1 MYPDAAQH
9 TPMLQGWE
17 SGTGKGPEMSIDL
30 ISSFISRIGNFS
42 FLNKNPVFEDRK
54 IPIIWK
60 GKILFSKIGFFLFF
74 QMKRT
79 YVTFS
84 HFHGLVVKVK
94 IY

>member
-42 FLNKNPVFEDRK
+42 FLNKNPVFEDRNRRK
-54 IPIIWK
+54 KKTFGIPNEK
-60 GKILFSKIGFFLFF
+60 KF
-74 QMKRT
+74 
-79 YVTFS
+79 V
-84 HFHGLVVKVK
+84 
-94 IY
+94 